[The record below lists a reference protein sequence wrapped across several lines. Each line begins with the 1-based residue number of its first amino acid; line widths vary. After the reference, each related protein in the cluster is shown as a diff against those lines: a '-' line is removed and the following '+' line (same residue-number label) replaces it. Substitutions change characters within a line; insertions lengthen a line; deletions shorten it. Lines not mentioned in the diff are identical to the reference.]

1 MIQIIQLILN
11 RITWIMKK
19 GETYGAYNP
28 IAKPTKRTVSR
39 SVDPENMDSLAYLVK
54 SETSQKKIR
63 NKKNKR
69 KDNSSMDN

>member
-1 MIQIIQLILN
+1 
-11 RITWIMKK
+11 MKK

-28 IAKPTKRTVSR
+28 IAKPTKRTVSL